1 MRNLHRLWPFSLF
14 LFCLLSGL
22 CLLLFSPSLL
32 TQPLQPQTGIK
43 VEQQN
48 QHPQL
53 ISAREE
59 RRLKKKLTD
68 TRRIRVIAR
77 LKQQSTDSS
86 SKQKLSLDVQQQ
98 RFARSLKNPHSR
110 YLAKTK
116 VLPLV
121 VMEVDA
127 SGFKELLSHPQIL
140 SVEEDRLLSPLL
152 SSSMPVIGANTLHNA
167 GITGNNQTLA
177 ILDTGVDAGHDFLSG
192 KVVAEA
198 CFSSTYAPHSAT
210 SVCPFSDIYAPG
222 SAAPC
227 SVSRCDHGT
236 HVAGIAVG
244 NSSGNGAPS
253 DGVAKDAD
261 LIAVQVFSRFD
272 DSGMCGSASTTPCI
286 LAYTSDII
294 AGLEYV
300 YSQRNNFTIA
310 AANLS
315 LGGGSYNRMF
325 TCDAANTST
334 KNIIDL
340 LRTAGIATV
349 ISAGND
355 GNNTALNSPGC
366 ISSAI
371 STGSSTDSDN
381 LSGFSN
387 AASWLPLVAPGSGI
401 ISSVPGGYQ
410 NKSGTSMAAPHV
422 AGAFALLAQAEP
434 ASGMEQ
440 RLAAL
445 TLTGVDITLPGSG
458 FIKPRINL
466 VDAVNALQAS
476 SLPPVDLILDDDY
489 HGAPLSGTFS
499 GEIAPLAY
507 GGSQR
512 NSTGTDS
519 SYRFTL
525 QIPVSGIYRLSA
537 WWQEKTGANQA
548 SFHINHAQGLS
559 TVELDQSSGGGNWFT
574 LGSYSFTAG
583 NSHNIDL
590 SASLSPLVV
599 DALRLELINPPPLA
613 ISTQVLP
620 DAIAGEDYQQNLTAT
635 GGLPP
640 YSWSALDPLPA
651 GLSLSP
657 QGLLSGI
664 PETGGNFSFQIQL
677 SDQVSSTSKTFDLV
691 ISQTNQAIEI
701 IIDNNDSNTAS
712 SGTWLVS
719 GGQNP
724 WSSNSLYSNSNGSF
738 SWLADIP
745 TSGSYQVY
753 AWWTHYSTRSTKV
766 PYTIAHDGGNTIVE
780 VNQQNQ
786 ALASQWILLGSFD
799 FSAGNSYNISVN
811 SSNGQANADAI
822 KLVTNAAPQALTVT
836 PFSLPTGQVG
846 SNYHAAFSAS
856 GGNAP
861 YSWSSTSTLPSGL
874 TLESSGILTGV
885 PLASGSW
892 PLTIQVLDQQSNSSQ
907 ADFTL
912 EITPA
917 PLLEINTTQLPDA
930 LTGQAYTALLSG
942 SGGVPPYSW
951 SHSGDLP
958 PDLILTDS
966 QISGVPLLAGLW
978 NFDIIVTDNIGQQA
992 QLPLSI
998 AVNEVQAG
1006 TEIIIDNGDSGT
1018 SFTGNWLN
1026 SSGANP
1032 WGTSSL
1038 YNNAGSSYRWTPDIT
1053 QANSYLVYAW
1063 WTYHSNRSATVPY
1076 SVSHDNGVAVITTA
1090 QNNSA
1095 LAGQWYLL
1103 GEFDF
1108 SPGNDN
1114 YIQVSSENGQAS
1126 ADAVKL
1132 VPVNNTEL
1140 AITSLLFPDGSPG
1153 QDYQA
1158 NLTAAGGQPPYLWSI
1173 TGVLPNGLTFGDS
1186 GFISGIPQLGG
1197 TFNFTLTV
1205 TDQLAS
1211 QVSAALSITISEPA
1225 PLLIDNRSLNDATVN
1240 ESYQVQLTAS
1250 GGYPPYSWGV
1260 AGTLPDGLTLNN
1272 SGLISGI
1279 ATQPGSWNFDIFVS
1293 DQQTGTDQVSL
1304 ELTVLEQA
1312 PAEIIIDNLDSN
1324 TGKAGSWTTSSGPQ
1338 PWQGNSVYSN
1348 SSGAFSWYPQI
1359 TSSGNYRVYAWWTY
1373 HNNRADNVPYTVSYQ
1388 GGSTT
1393 VEVNQHDS
1401 QLGGQWNLLGE
1412 FPFSAGE
1419 QYVIEVSS
1427 SNGQAS
1433 ADAVRLVKVSN

>member
-1 MRNLHRLWPFSLF
+1 MRNLHRLWSFSLF
-14 LFCLLSGL
+14 LLCLLSGL
-22 CLLLFSPSLL
+22 CLLLFSPSL
-32 TQPLQPQTGIK
+32 QPQQQTDITSA
-43 VEQQN
+43 QQN
-48 QHPQL
+48 QQPLL
-53 ISAREE
+53 ISALEE
-59 RRLKKKLTD
+59 RRLKKKLID
-68 TRRIRVIAR
+68 SKRIRVIAR
-77 LKQQSTDSS
+77 LKQQSNGSS
-86 SKQKLSLDVQQQ
+86 VKQKLSLDAQQQ
-98 RFARSLKNPHSR
+98 KFARSLKSPNSR

-152 SSSMPVIGANTLHNA
+152 SSSLPLIGANTLHNA
-167 GITGNNQTLA
+167 DITGNNQTLA
-177 ILDTGVDAGHDFLSG
+177 ILDTGVDADHEFLSG
-192 KVVAEA
+192 KVVAQA

-210 SVCPFSDIYAPG
+210 SVCPFTDIYAPG

-227 SVSRCDHGT
+227 SLSSCDHGT
-236 HVAGIAVG
+236 HVAGIAAG
-244 NSSGNGAPS
+244 NSSGNGAPGN
-253 DGVAKDAD
+253 GVAKDAN

-325 TCDAANTST
+325 TCDAVNTST

-422 AGAFALLAQAEP
+422 AGAFALLAQAQP
-434 ASGMEQ
+434 TSTMEQ

-445 TLTGVDITLPGSG
+445 TSTGVDITLPGSG

-466 VDAVNALQAS
+466 TDAVNALQAS
-476 SLPPVDLILDDDY
+476 NLPPVDLILDDDY

-499 GEIAPLAY
+499 GELATLAY

-519 SYRFTL
+519 SYRFTPK
-525 QIPVSGIYRLSA
+525 IPVSGVYRLSA
-537 WWQEKTGANQA
+537 WWQAKPGANQA
-548 SFHINHAQGLS
+548 SFHINHALGLS
-559 TVELDQSSGGGNWFT
+559 TVELDQSSGGGNWFPI
-574 LGSYSFTAG
+574 GNYSFTAG

-590 SASLSPLVV
+590 SASLSPLVL
-599 DALRLELINPPPLA
+599 DALRLELIDPPPLA
-613 ISTQVLP
+613 ISTQLLP
-620 DAIAGEDYQQNLTAT
+620 DAITGEDYQLSLTAT

-640 YSWSALDPLPA
+640 YSWSALDPLPG
-651 GLSLSP
+651 GLNLSQ
-657 QGLLSGI
+657 QGLISGI
-664 PETGGNFSFQIQL
+664 PETSGNFSFQVQV
-677 SDQVSSTSKTFDLV
+677 SDQVSSISKSFDLV
-691 ISQTNQAIEI
+691 ISQANQAIEI

-724 WSSNSLYSNSNGSF
+724 WGSNSLYSNSNSSF
-738 SWLADIP
+738 SWLADI
-745 TSGSYQVY
+745 TTGGSYQVY
-753 AWWTHYSTRSTKV
+753 AWWTYYSTRSTNV
-766 PYTIAHDGGNTIVE
+766 PYTIAHDGGSTSVE
-780 VNQQNQ
+780 VNQRNQ
-786 ALASQWILLGSFD
+786 ALASQWVLLGSFD
-799 FSAGNSYNISVN
+799 FSAGSSYSISVD

-822 KLVTNAAPQALTVT
+822 KLVTNAAPQTLTIT
-836 PFSLPTGQVG
+836 PFTLPTGQVG
-846 SNYHAAFSAS
+846 SDYHAAFSAS

-861 YSWSSTSTLPSGL
+861 YSWNSTSALPSGL
-874 TLESSGILTGV
+874 TLESSGVLTGL
-885 PLASGSW
+885 PLESGSW
-892 PLTIQVLDQQSNSSQ
+892 PLTIQVLDQQANSSQ

-912 EITPA
+912 EIMPA
-917 PLLEINTTQLPDA
+917 PLLEITTTQLPDA
-930 LTGQAYTALLSG
+930 LTGQQYNALLSG
-942 SGGVPPYSW
+942 SGGLPPYSW
-951 SHSGDLP
+951 SHNGDLP
-958 PDLILTDS
+958 PDLILSDNG
-966 QISGVPLLAGLW
+966 QISGVPLLTGLW
-978 NFDIIVTDNIGQQA
+978 NFDIIVTDNIGQQS

-998 AVNEVQAG
+998 TVNEAQAA

-1032 WGTSSL
+1032 WGTGSL

-1053 QANSYLVYAW
+1053 QANSYMVYAW

-1076 SVSHDNGVAVITTA
+1076 SVSHDNGVTVITTA

-1114 YIQVSSENGQAS
+1114 YIQVSSENGQAC

-1132 VPVNNTEL
+1132 VPVANTEL
-1140 AITSLLFPDGSPG
+1140 AITSLLFPEGNPG
-1153 QDYQA
+1153 QEYQA
-1158 NLTAAGGQPPYLWSI
+1158 SLTAAGGQPPYVWSI
-1173 TGVLPNGLTFGDS
+1173 TGVLPNGLTFDDS

-1205 TDQLAS
+1205 TDQLAA

-1225 PLLIDNRSLNDATVN
+1225 PLTIDNQSLNDATVN

-1279 ATQPGSWNFDIFVS
+1279 PTQAGSWNFDIFVS
-1293 DQQTGTDQVSL
+1293 DQQTGTDQLSL
-1304 ELTVLEQA
+1304 GLTVLEQA
-1312 PAEIIIDNLDSN
+1312 PAEMIIDNLDTN
-1324 TGKAGSWTTSSGPQ
+1324 TGQTGSWTTSSGPQ

-1348 SSGAFSWYPQI
+1348 SSGVFSWYPQI

-1373 HNNRADNVPYTVSYQ
+1373 HSNRAENVPYTVSYQ

-1412 FPFSAGE
+1412 FPFNAGDP
-1419 QYVIEVSS
+1419 YAIEVSS